1 MLRRRAE
8 VCEGMSSHC
17 QRDRGNVPGDGL
29 TLKKGLEEF
38 WENAGRS
45 IKPVILLKYSAF
57 IIFMLSEPGFKEIL
71 IPSENIDYSIP

>member
-1 MLRRRAE
+1 
-8 VCEGMSSHC
+8 
-17 QRDRGNVPGDGL
+17 
-29 TLKKGLEEF
+29 LEEF